1 MREKFRIYYKEGVFV
16 LIKSRDTYDNCAYY
30 NHIAIPASLYGGS
43 VIIKHNEK
51 DEETSFLLVN
61 GIEIVNINNLKEGDK
76 EISTTLHLSAIVQYL
91 NAIEINGVEAF
102 AQNYKESLEQLQVD
116 LKDLKEEKESALPT
130 LTEESLIEKVK
141 KEIMNINNLL
151 YCLIGLL
158 FNCRL
163 FITAGLEN
171 DKIISLCKSISGY
184 DGMM

>member
-1 MREKFRIYYKEGVFV
+1 MNNKFRIYYKEGVFV
-16 LIKSRDTYDNCAYY
+16 LIKSIDKYDNCVYW
-30 NHIAIPASLYGGS
+30 NHFLIPASLYGGS
-43 VIIKHNEK
+43 VIVKHNEK
-51 DEETSFLLVN
+51 DEDMAFLLVN
-61 GIEIVNINNLKEGDK
+61 GVEIININTMKEGEK
-76 EISTTLHLSAIVQYL
+76 ELSKILHLSTIVQFL

-102 AQNYKESLEQLQVD
+102 VQNYKESLEQLQVD

-171 DKIISLCKSISGY
+171 DKIIS
-184 DGMM
+184 